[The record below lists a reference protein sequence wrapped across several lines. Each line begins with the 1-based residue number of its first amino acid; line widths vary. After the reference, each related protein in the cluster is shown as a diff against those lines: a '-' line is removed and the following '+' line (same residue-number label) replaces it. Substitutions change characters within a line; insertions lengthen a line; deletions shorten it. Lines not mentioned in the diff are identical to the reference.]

1 MALATNPIDINTG
14 TTGVVLPREIS
25 REVWN
30 TAMEES
36 VVMRLAR
43 RIDLPGYGINVPIVD
58 AEVAVDIVAESTE
71 KPVVTPE
78 IDNKFMAPIKIAG
91 IIPFSN
97 EFRRDMSRVYDTI
110 VRDAPRSIFSK
121 FDRLVFNGVNGSA
134 PATGFD
140 TLADATAVALAG
152 TDIYADLVS
161 AKTAVANGDGMLNG
175 WVFAPQGEAVL
186 LSVVDGNNR
195 PLFIDSP
202 TSDGGVG
209 RLLGEQVYY
218 TKHLYKAGT
227 PNLIG
232 VAGDW
237 DQAYYGVVED
247 ITVKFSDQATINDG
261 TNQINLWQRNMF
273 AILIEATLGFAVKDK
288 AAFVTLTD

>member
-1 MALATNPIDINTG
+1 MALATNPIDINTR

-78 IDNKFMAPIKIAG
+78 IGNKFMAPIKIAG

-152 TDIYADLVS
+152 TDVYADLVS

-186 LSVVDGNNR
+186 LSAVDGNSR

-202 TSDGGVG
+202 TSQGGVG

-218 TKHLYKAGT
+218 TKHLYQAGT